1 MKDYVWLKRM
11 NKPSGYWKD
20 KDNIFDAAKKCKTKY
35 EFAKKY
41 PNAYEWAKY
50 YNMLDELFGQR

>member
-1 MKDYVWLKRM
+1 M

-20 KDNIFDAAKKCKTKY
+20 KDNIFDVAKKCKTKY

>member
-1 MKDYVWLKRM
+1 MYWLKPKQ
-11 NKPSGYWKD
+11 KPNGYWKN
-20 KDNIFDAAKKCKTKY
+20 KKHIIEVAKLCEKRSHFKR
-35 EFAKKY
+35 KY